1 MIALE
6 TPALHD
12 YFSRLAPP
20 VYHAEALNINKGSK
34 GKVGEQPHQAIGW

>member
-6 TPALHD
+6 TPALRD

-20 VYHAEALNINKGSK
+20 VYCAEALNVNKGSK
-34 GKVGEQPHQAIGW
+34 GTVSEQPHQATGW